1 MLWGMNSLPGRI
13 VPQFDPGRIKD
24 LQMLESKLRNSTSAI
39 QRGNIERA
47 INAIKRQAEDP
58 RLMEERT
65 RLIQARKSA
74 TEAVGEINIEN
85 ARKDGDKLEEKIHHT
100 FGA

>member
-1 MLWGMNSLPGRI
+1 MSYQQGRI
-13 VPQFDPGRIKD
+13 VPNFDPGRIKD
-24 LQMLESKLRNSTSAI
+24 LEMLEAKLRNLTSTI

-85 ARKDGDKLEEKIHHT
+85 ARKDGDKLEEQIHHT